1 MTGYGKAELQNDNIV
16 LSVEIRS
23 VNSRFLDFTSR
34 FTKHLTHCED
44 LAHKKIKEKCT
55 RGRISLFA
63 KLEYLDKEENSALK
77 INDNKLGD
85 YLNIIETI
93 ETKMNVSNTL
103 KVGDVL
109 KLPDILLSASEN
121 DSTIIRDIFI
131 EGLDKAIVD
140 LESNREYEGSNIKKD
155 LEYRIS
161 EINKMVAEIEKYSLK
176 SKEQNFKKYK
186 EKIINILKEFEF
198 DEARVY
204 QEAAIISEKKDI
216 TEEIVRINSHIELFI
231 SSINS
236 KYDEGKKLNFIL
248 QEIGREINTIGS
260 KTDYIEISHLAVNI
274 KDELEKIRE
283 QVQNI
288 V

>member
-1 MTGYGKAELQNDNIV
+1 MTGYGKAELQNDNFV

-23 VNSRFLDFTSR
+23 VNSRFLDFASR
-34 FTKHLTHCED
+34 FSKNLTHYED
-44 LAHKKIKEKCT
+44 IAHKKIKEKCT

-63 KLEYLDKEENSALK
+63 KLEYVDIEENNSLK
-77 INDNKLGD
+77 LNERKLGN
-85 YLNIIETI
+85 YLNIIKNI
-93 ETKMNVSNTL
+93 ETKINVNKTL
-103 KVGDVL
+103 KVGDIL
-109 KLPDILLSASEN
+109 KLPEILLPAIEN

-131 EGLDKAIVD
+131 EGLNKAIAD
-140 LESNREYEGSNIKKD
+140 LESNREYEGSNIKID
-155 LEYRIS
+155 LEFRIA
-161 EINKMVAEIEKYSLK
+161 EINKMVAEIEKYSLN
-176 SKEQNFKKYK
+176 SKEESFKKYK
-186 EKIINILKEFEF
+186 EKINNILREVKF
-198 DEARVY
+198 DESRLY

-216 TEEIVRINSHIELFI
+216 TEEIVRINSHIKLFI

-236 KYDEGKKLNFIL
+236 KNDEGKKLNFIL
-248 QEIGREINTIGS
+248 QEIGREVNTIGS